1 VFGVI
6 TASKCKQHEHV
17 DEEEL
22 DDVDNHSAERD
33 LQRPQ
38 MGVNAE
44 DMHQLEKAANSTG
57 VPLRLM
63 FLSRAHAQRNDVYL
77 NIMAAENIPSDN
89 SMGSKGCHCSRGY
102 HGSQPSQYSLCK
114 WYIHSLFSVSISA
127 LRCNTDYTGMLPLR
141 FIDSDSAATFINSLN
156 VIGVCG

>member
-1 VFGVI
+1 MGVI
-6 TASKCKQHEHV
+6 TASKRKQHEHV

-22 DDVDNHSAERD
+22 NDVNNHSAERD

-44 DMHQLEKAANSTG
+44 DMHQLEKAANSAIK
-57 VPLRLM
+57 VNV
-63 FLSRAHAQRNDVYL
+63 FIARARTERNDVYL

-102 HGSQPSQYSLCK
+102 HGSQPSQYSLCNK
-114 WYIHSLFSVSISA
+114 WYPFCLVFQSHVSIE
-127 LRCNTDYTGMLPLR
+127 MQH
-141 FIDSDSAATFINSLN
+141 
-156 VIGVCG
+156 